1 MPDSRVQR
9 LAQGLPFFYGWVILG
24 CVVCACLSRAGPAVA
39 TLSIFIAPM
48 TTEFGWTR
56 TEISGAVSLGG
67 VLAAIASPM
76 IGSYLDRKGPR
87 VVLGLAV
94 LATGIT
100 LMALSGIQS
109 LLGFYLLY
117 CVARMNWAGPYDLG
131 IHGALNNWFIR
142 QRAWAASLAQLA
154 QTIGLIIMPFIGY
167 AMMERYG
174 WRTAWLVIGAC
185 VLAIGFLPGWLLI
198 VRRPEDIGLVPD
210 GADPALGKN
219 GADPAPNKNG
229 ADPAPSKNS
238 ADPAPGKNSAV
249 APSLTDTGTA
259 DGTSKPPIPEP
270 SYTREEALK
279 TRAFWTLALFTSM
292 IYPVQAGMSLH
303 QAAHM
308 VEIGLTPANA
318 ATAVSLFTAT
328 SAITGFSYGLLGRW
342 VSVKMAL
349 AAGGVILAASAFVMM
364 RATTFSEALLA
375 GALFGAGIGGVH
387 FILPVAWADYFG
399 RKSFGAIRGVALSIQ
414 VGAQAAGPLM
424 SGILRDYTGNYT
436 ASLMLFGTLSLLGA
450 LAALLTRAPVR
461 G

>member
-24 CVVCACLSRAGPAVA
+24 AVSCACLSRAGPAVA
-39 TLSIFIAPM
+39 TLSIFITPM

-67 VLAAIASPM
+67 VLAAISSPM
-76 IGSYLDRKGPR
+76 IGNYLDRKGPR
-87 VVLGLAV
+87 VILGMAV

-100 LMALSGIQS
+100 LMALSQIQS

-131 IHGALNNWFIR
+131 IHGALSNWFVR
-142 QRAWAASLAQLA
+142 QRAWVASLAQLA

-167 AMMERYG
+167 AMIERYG
-174 WRTAWLVIGAC
+174 WRTGWLVIGIC
-185 VLAIGFLPGWLLI
+185 VLAVGFLPGWLLI

-210 GADPALGKN
+210 GTLATPMVAAGAGSGGDTTPAK
-219 GADPAPNKNG
+219 AEEPA
-229 ADPAPSKNS
+229 
-238 ADPAPGKNSAV
+238 
-249 APSLTDTGTA
+249 
-259 DGTSKPPIPEP
+259 
-270 SYTREEALK
+270 YTREEALR

-308 VEIGLTPANA
+308 IEIGLSPANA

-328 SAITGFSYGLLGRW
+328 SAITGFSYGLLGRG
-342 VSVKMAL
+342 VSVKGAL
-349 AAGGVILAASAFVMM
+349 AVGGVILAASALVMV
-364 RATTFSEALLA
+364 RATSFPEALLA
-375 GALFGAGIGGVH
+375 GALFGAGIGAVH
-387 FILPVAWADYFG
+387 VILPVAWADYFG

-436 ASLMLFGTLSLLGA
+436 ASLVLFGTLSLLGA
-450 LAALLTRAPVR
+450 LAALLTRAPSR
-461 G
+461 AM

>member
-24 CVVCACLSRAGPAVA
+24 AVGCACLSRAGPAVA
-39 TLSIFIAPM
+39 TLSIFITPM

-67 VLAAIASPM
+67 VLAAISSPM
-76 IGSYLDRKGPR
+76 IGNYLDRKGPR
-87 VVLGLAV
+87 VILGMAV

-100 LMALSGIQS
+100 LMALSQIQS

-131 IHGALNNWFIR
+131 IHGALNNWFVEK
-142 QRAWAASLAQLA
+142 RAWVASLAQLA
-154 QTIGLIIMPFIGY
+154 QTTGLIIMPFIGY
-167 AMMERYG
+167 AMIERYG
-174 WRTAWLVIGAC
+174 WRTGWLVIGIC

-210 GADPALGKN
+210 GTLATPVVAACAGSGGETKPAK
-219 GADPAPNKNG
+219 AEEA
-229 ADPAPSKNS
+229 A
-238 ADPAPGKNSAV
+238 
-249 APSLTDTGTA
+249 
-259 DGTSKPPIPEP
+259 
-270 SYTREEALK
+270 YTREEALR

-308 VEIGLTPANA
+308 IEIGLSPANA

-328 SAITGFSYGLLGRW
+328 SAITGFSYGLLGRR
-342 VSVKMAL
+342 VSVKVAL
-349 AAGGVILAASAFVMM
+349 AVGGVILAASALVMV
-364 RATTFSEALLA
+364 RATSFAEALLA
-375 GALFGAGIGGVH
+375 GALFGAGIGGVLV
-387 FILPVAWADYFG
+387 ILPVAWADYFG

-414 VGAQAAGPLM
+414 VGAQASGPLM

-436 ASLMLFGTLSLLGA
+436 ASLVLFATLSLLGA
-450 LAALLTRAPVR
+450 LAALLTRAPNR
-461 G
+461 AN